1 MARDVAL
8 QSDPSSGGNAA
19 RDFRLTIPAFAAQ
32 QSLREQIADSLRA
45 AFISGQMRPGVVYSV
60 PVLAERFGISATPVR
75 EAMLDLAKEGLF
87 EPVRNKGFRV
97 TELSDKELD
106 DITHLRSLIEVPTVA
121 SLAETADAKSIRA
134 LRPLA
139 KAIVDAAAAADVIA
153 FLETDRRFHLELLRL
168 AGNAE
173 IVKVVGDLRARTRLY
188 GLERLAQQERLA
200 ASAAEHLEL
209 LDALVAHET
218 SRVEKIMR
226 RHLAHVRGIWADRPE
241 D

>member
-1 MARDVAL
+1 VARDLAL
-8 QSDPSSGGNAA
+8 RSDSSREGNAA
-19 RDFRLTIPAFAAQ
+19 RDFRVTIPAFAAQ

-45 AFISGQMRPGVVYSV
+45 ALISGQMRPGVVYSV
-60 PVLAERFGISATPVR
+60 PVLADRFGISATPVR

-106 DITHLRSLIEVPTVA
+106 DITHLRSLIEVPTVT
-121 SLAETADAKSIRA
+121 SLAETAQPKAIRA

-139 KAIVDAAAAADVIA
+139 KAIVDAAAAADLIA
-153 FLETDRRFHLELLRL
+153 FLETDRRFHLELLGL

-188 GLERLAQQERLA
+188 GLERLAQRERLA

-209 LDALVAHET
+209 LEALLAHDAP
-218 SRVEKIMR
+218 RVGKIMR

>member
-1 MARDVAL
+1 MARDLAL
-8 QSDPSSGGNAA
+8 QSDSSREGNAA

-32 QSLREQIADSLRA
+32 QSLRAQTADSLRA
-45 AFISGQMRPGVVYSV
+45 ALVSGQMRPGVVYSV
-60 PVLAERFGISATPVR
+60 PVLADRFGISATPVR

-106 DITHLRSLIEVPTVA
+106 DITHLRSLIEVPTVTKSRRDRSAESHTRA
-121 SLAETADAKSIRA
+121 SAPGQS
-134 LRPLA
+134 
-139 KAIVDAAAAADVIA
+139 
-153 FLETDRRFHLELLRL
+153 DRRRGGRGRSHRL
-168 AGNAE
+168 SGDGPAVPPRAPGTRGQRGDRQGG
-173 IVKVVGDLRARTRLY
+173 GDLRARTRLY

-200 ASAAEHLEL
+200 ASAAEHQEL
-209 LDALVAHET
+209 LDALLARDAP
-218 SRVEKIMR
+218 RVERIMR

>member
-1 MARDVAL
+1 MAKDIAVGPDLARD
-8 QSDPSSGGNAA
+8 GNATRSLA
-19 RDFRLTIPAFAAQ
+19 LAIPALAAQ

-45 AFISGQMRPGVVYSV
+45 TLIAGRMRPGVVYSV
-60 PVLAERFGISATPVR
+60 PVLAERFGISVTPVR

-106 DITHLRSLIEVPTVA
+106 DITHLRSLIEVPTVT
-121 SLAETADAKSIRA
+121 SLAETAASNAIRA

-139 KAIVDAAAAADVIA
+139 KAIVDTAADGDVIA
-153 FLETDRRFHLELLRL
+153 FLEADRRFHLELLAL

-173 IVKVVGDLRARTRLY
+173 IVKVVARLRARTRLY
-188 GLERLAQQERLA
+188 GLERLAQQENLA

-209 LDALVAHET
+209 LDAILAHDPR
-218 SRVEKIMR
+218 RVESIMR
-226 RHLAHVRGIWADRPE
+226 RHLAHVRGLWADRPE
-241 D
+241 E